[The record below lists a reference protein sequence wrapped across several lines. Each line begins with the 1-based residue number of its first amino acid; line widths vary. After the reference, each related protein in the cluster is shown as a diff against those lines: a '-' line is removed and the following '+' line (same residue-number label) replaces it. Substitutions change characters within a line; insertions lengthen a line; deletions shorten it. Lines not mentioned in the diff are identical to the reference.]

1 MVLEVAKWPSKSV
14 EYIQSRM
21 NQYLT
26 DLAYF
31 TGLGELKMNQF
42 LAKGICELLDP
53 CIIYPKV
60 ASNMFEVI
68 FYDSLYGEL

>member
-1 MVLEVAKWPSKSV
+1 
-14 EYIQSRM
+14 M
-21 NQYLT
+21 NRYLT

-31 TGLGELKMNQF
+31 TGLEELKMNQF

-53 CIIYPKV
+53 CIINPKVASKV

>member
-21 NQYLT
+21 NRYLT

-31 TGLGELKMNQF
+31 TGLEELKMNQF

>member
-31 TGLGELKMNQF
+31 TGLEELKMNQF

-68 FYDSLYGEL
+68 FYDSLYSEL

>member
-1 MVLEVAKWPSKSV
+1 
-14 EYIQSRM
+14 
-21 NQYLT
+21 
-26 DLAYF
+26 
-31 TGLGELKMNQF
+31 MNQF

>member
-14 EYIQSRM
+14 EYIQSGM

-31 TGLGELKMNQF
+31 TGLEELKMNQF

>member
-31 TGLGELKMNQF
+31 TGLEELKMNQF